1 MIKKIAAAATAG
13 TIAWAGISAVDN
25 TTRDDS
31 GAIVQSGDLGAFVTK
46 VGDCLNGL
54 PTGNQSTIDVL
65 KGVPCSEAHHWQVVH
80 KENIS
85 LANFDQAAVDNEA
98 KNVCDNALNSL
109 VNSLSD
115 SKFNEY
121 KSAVS
126 TTLQPTSE
134 SWAHEDRVVDCLLG
148 SDTQTFFTSIFDQS
162 K

>member
-1 MIKKIAAAATAG
+1 MIKRIAAAATAG

-25 TTRDDS
+25 TKRDDS
-31 GAIVQSGDLGAFVTK
+31 GSIVQSGDLGAFVTK

-54 PTGNQSTIDVL
+54 PTGAQSTVDVV
-65 KGVPCSEAHHWQVVH
+65 KGVPCTEPHHWQVVH

-85 LANFDQAAVDNEA
+85 LANFDQTAVDSEA

-109 VNSLSD
+109 INTLSE

-121 KSAVS
+121 KNSVS

-148 SDTQTFFTSIFDQS
+148 SDSETFYTSIFD
-162 K
+162 